1 MLAEAHQKV
10 RADHLKRDAYLYVR
24 QSTLRQVI
32 ENGEST
38 KRQYALRERA
48 VALGWAPERVV
59 VVDSDLGQSG
69 ASAVD
74 REGFQRLVAEVG
86 LGRVGIVLGLEVSR
100 LARSSVDWQRLLEIC
115 ALTETLILDEDGVYD
130 PTQFNDRLLLGLKG
144 TMSEAELHVLRARL
158 RGGLVNKARR
168 GELKTPLPVGFVYG
182 HGDRVLLDPDQQVQE
197 AVRLLF
203 ATFRRTGSAWRTV
216 REFRSQQILFPRRMK
231 RGPHKGELVWGP
243 LLHSTVL
250 HTLHNPRYAGAFF
263 FGRTRWHKAVG
274 GGHRIDQ
281 VPPEKWLACL
291 PGAHPGYVAWE
302 EFQDNLRRLAANAQA
317 HGHERRK
324 SPPREGFA
332 LLQGL
337 AVCGRCG
344 SRMTVRYHRRRGGE
358 VPDYVCQREMIEGA
372 GRLCQ
377 SVPGGGLD
385 VAIGAMLVDAVTP
398 LALDVALAVQQEL
411 ATRADEAD
419 RLRRRQVD
427 RARYEADLA
436 KRRYLQV
443 DPDNRLVAE
452 TLEADWNAA
461 LRELAAAQENY
472 ERARTQDRLVLD
484 DQHRAEVL
492 ALATDFPRLWN
503 DPRTTARDRKRM
515 VHLILDDVTLIRGE
529 QITAHIR
536 FKGGASRTLQLP
548 QPLPVWQLRK
558 TEADVVRLVDRL
570 LDTHTDAQVA
580 EELNTRGFRGFGDT
594 LFTQHAILHIRT
606 TYHLADRSSRLRT
619 QGLLTVREAAA
630 VLGVCPTTVQ
640 IWRRRGLLP
649 SVPCDKRTFLFRLPD
664 LQAMAEHRPK
674 HGPPPRGQAPA
685 GSAAATAR
693 PGRSER
699 SSSPTPGA
707 GAPTDRGP
715 ATPAQRREEGEG
727 APGPA

>member
-32 ENGEST
+32 ENAEST

-48 VALGWAPERVV
+48 VALGWSPERVV

-158 RGGLVNKARR
+158 RGGLINKARR
-168 GELKTPLPVGFVYG
+168 GELKTPLPIGFVYG
-182 HGDRVLLDPDQQVQE
+182 PGDRVLLDPDQQVQE
-197 AVRLLF
+197 AIRLLF
-203 ATFRRTGSAWRTV
+203 ASFRRTGSAWRTV
-216 REFRSQQILFPRRMK
+216 REFRSQHILFPRRMK

-250 HTLHNPRYAGAFF
+250 HSLHNPRYAGAFF

-274 GGHRIDQ
+274 GGHRVDQ
-281 VPPEKWLACL
+281 VPPEQWLACL
-291 PGAHPGYVAWE
+291 PGAHAGYVTWE

-317 HGHERRK
+317 HGRERRK
-324 SPPREGFA
+324 SPPREGGA
-332 LLQGL
+332 MLQGL

-344 SRMTVRYHRRRGGE
+344 SRMTVRYHQRRGGA
-358 VPDYVCQREMIEGA
+358 VPDYVCQREKVEGA
-372 GRLCQ
+372 GPLCQ
-377 SVPGGGLD
+377 SIPGGGLD
-385 VAIGAMLVDAVTP
+385 AAIGAVLVEAVTP
-398 LALDVALAVQQEL
+398 LALDAALAVQQEL
-411 ATRADEAD
+411 AARADEAD
-419 RLRRRQVD
+419 RLRRQQVD

-461 LRELAAAQENY
+461 LRELAAAQEGY
-472 ERARTQDRLVLD
+472 ERARTQDTLVLD
-484 DQHRAEVL
+484 EQRRSEVL

-503 DPRTTARDRKRM
+503 DPHTTARDRKRM
-515 VHLILDDVTLIRGE
+515 VHLILDDVTLVRGE
-529 QITAHIR
+529 QITAQIR
-536 FKGGASRTLQLP
+536 FKGGASRCLQLP
-548 QPLPVWQLRK
+548 LSLPAWQQRK
-558 TEADVVRLVDRL
+558 TEAEVVQLVDRL

-580 EELNTRGFRGFGDT
+580 AELNARGLHAYGGAA
-594 LFTQHAILHIRT
+594 FTQHGIAYLRT
-606 TYHLADRSSRLRT
+606 THHLADRSSRLRT
-619 QGLLTVREAAA
+619 YGLLTLQEAAA
-630 VLGVCPTTVQ
+630 ALGVCETTVH

-649 SVPCDKRTFLFRLPD
+649 PVPCTKRHFLFRPAD
-664 LQAMAEHRPK
+664 IQAMAQHRPR
-674 HGPPPRGQAPA
+674 HGPAPK
-685 GSAAATAR
+685 SH
-693 PGRSER
+693 
-699 SSSPTPGA
+699 TPVV
-707 GAPTDRGP
+707 
-715 ATPAQRREEGEG
+715 
-727 APGPA
+727 